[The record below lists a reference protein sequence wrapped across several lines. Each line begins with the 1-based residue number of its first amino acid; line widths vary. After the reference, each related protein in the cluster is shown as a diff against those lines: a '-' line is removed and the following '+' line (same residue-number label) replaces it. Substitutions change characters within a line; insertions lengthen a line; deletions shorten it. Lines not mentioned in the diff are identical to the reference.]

1 MPAGSRAVHCLQHL
15 DGRIVPNEV
24 LMIYIIREPATPE
37 QIQAMLEALGTYI
50 KLAVDID
57 RRILVGGGMLHADC
71 EAVLLEDGSQQAA
84 IWGADWL
91 PDVQQVTFES
101 LINIRPQQN
110 NRSMEILDPKI
121 RDQVAG
127 ITRQLL
133 GET

>member
-1 MPAGSRAVHCLQHL
+1 M
-15 DGRIVPNEV
+15 
-24 LMIYIIREPATPE
+24 
-37 QIQAMLEALGTYI
+37 
-50 KLAVDID
+50 
-57 RRILVGGGMLHADC
+57 
-71 EAVLLEDGSQQAA
+71 LLEDGSQQAA

-91 PDVQQVTFES
+91 PDVPQVTFES